1 MKELTLEEKIKVV
14 EDLSLKDFELAKEQR
29 CDPKYNEFIELEYRK
44 LNFDAKIKLADS
56 QIKDLKIRKKW
67 KYIRDRLRSHTIQ
80 IENVSICNTCDT
92 DDWENLKESLE
103 MLEFSRKNFEEE
115 YDIQKNYRHL
125 SLEEKIKNLQEGVS
139 LT

>member
-29 CDPKYNEFIELEYRK
+29 CDPKYNEFIELEYRT

-80 IENVSICNTCDT
+80 IENMSICNICDT

>member
-29 CDPKYNEFIELEYRK
+29 CDPKYNEFIELEYRT